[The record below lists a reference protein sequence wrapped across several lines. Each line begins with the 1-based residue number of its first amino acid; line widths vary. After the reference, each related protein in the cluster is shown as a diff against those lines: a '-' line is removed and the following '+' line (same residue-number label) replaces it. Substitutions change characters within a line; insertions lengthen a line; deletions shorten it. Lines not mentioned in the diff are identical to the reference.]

1 MNADTAL
8 DCARIR
14 ADFSILSQEVN
25 GRALV
30 YLDNAATTQMP
41 EFVLDAIV
49 AHYHADNANV
59 HRGIHTLSER
69 STAKLEAA
77 REAVRRFLNAASADE
92 IVFTSGTTASVNM
105 VARAWEAR
113 LAPGSCVIVT
123 ALEHHANF
131 VPWQQACARSGAE
144 FFVCP
149 LAGTGDVDLGAL
161 EARLA
166 KGGVSMVC
174 VAHVSNVLGCVVPV
188 DVVARLAH
196 AHGAAVLVDAA
207 QSVRHERVDVREM
220 DCDFLCFSGHKV
232 LGPTGIGVLYGKKEL
247 LGRMEPA
254 WYGGEMVAQVAT
266 ALTTFEEPPLRFEPG
281 TPNYVGAIGLAAA
294 LEYLEGLGRDAVAAR
309 EADLVAYAEERL
321 RGVAGVQVVG
331 APARRAGCVS
341 FTVEGAQP
349 FDVAML
355 MDKLGV
361 AVRSGSQ
368 CAQPLLDETLG
379 ISKVVRVS
387 PAFYN
392 THAEID
398 ACIEA
403 LERVVP
409 LVSRGR

>member
-1 MNADTAL
+1 MGVEAGL
-8 DCARIR
+8 DIERVR
-14 ADFSILSQEVN
+14 ADFPILSQELN
-25 GRALV
+25 GRPLV
-30 YLDNAATTQMP
+30 YLDNGATTQVP
-41 EFVLDAIV
+41 SSVLEAIV
-49 AHYHADNANV
+49 AHYRTDNANV

-77 REAVRRFLNAASADE
+77 REAARAFLNATSADE
-92 IVFTSGTTASVNM
+92 VVFTSGTTASVNM

-149 LAGTGDVDLGAL
+149 LTEAGDVDLAAL
-161 EARLA
+161 EARLVA
-166 KGGVSMVC
+166 GGVSLVAT
-174 VAHVSNVLGCVVPV
+174 AHVSNVLGCVVPV
-188 DVVARLAH
+188 DEVARLAH
-196 AHGAAVLVDAA
+196 AHGAAMLVDAA
-207 QSVRHERVDVREM
+207 QSVRHEPLDVAAI

-232 LGPTGIGVLYGKKEL
+232 LGPTGIGVLYGKSTLLEEL
-247 LGRMEPA
+247 EPS
-254 WYGGEMVAQVAT
+254 WYGGEMVAQVTA
-266 ALTTFEEPPLRFEPG
+266 ALTTFEPPPLRFEPG

-294 LEYLEGLGRDAVAAR
+294 LTYLESLGRETVAAR
-309 EADLVAYAEERL
+309 EATLTAYAEERL
-321 RGVAGVQVVG
+321 RAVDGVQVVG
-331 APARRAGCVS
+331 TPARRAGCVS
-341 FTVEGAQP
+341 FTVKGAQP
-349 FDVAML
+349 FDVATL

-361 AVRSGSQ
+361 AVRSGTQ

-398 ACIEA
+398 AFIAA

-409 LVSRGR
+409 LVSQKR

>member
-1 MNADTAL
+1 MDTEFAL
-8 DCARIR
+8 DVERVR
-14 ADFSILSQEVN
+14 ADFPILSQEVN
-25 GRALV
+25 GRPLV
-30 YLDNAATTQMP
+30 YLDNGATTQVP
-41 EFVLDAIV
+41 NPVLDAVV
-49 AHYHADNANV
+49 AHYRTDNANV

-77 REAVRRFLNAASADE
+77 REVVRAFLNAESADE
-92 IVFTSGTTASVNM
+92 VVFTSGTTASVNM

-113 LAPGSCVIVT
+113 LAPGQCVVVS

-149 LAGTGDVDLGAL
+149 LTAEGEVDLGAL
-161 EARLA
+161 ETRLA
-166 KGGVSMVC
+166 AGGVSLVAM
-174 VAHVSNVLGCVVPV
+174 AHVSNVLGTVVPV
-188 DVVARLAH
+188 DEVVRLAH
-196 AHGAAVLVDAA
+196 AHGVAVLVDAA
-207 QSVRHERVDVREM
+207 QSVRHEPLDVREL

-232 LGPTGIGVLYGKKEL
+232 LGPTGIGVLYGKAEL
-247 LGRMEPA
+247 LGQLAPS
-254 WYGGEMVAQVAT
+254 WFGGEMVAQVTA

-294 LEYLEGLGRDAVAAR
+294 LGYVEGMGREAVAAR
-309 EADLVAYAEERL
+309 EAALTAYAEERL
-321 RGVAGVQVVG
+321 RATERVQVVG

-349 FDVAML
+349 FDVAIL

-368 CAQPLLDETLG
+368 CAQPLLEETLG
-379 ISKVVRVS
+379 IRKVVRVS

-392 THAEID
+392 TTDEID
-398 ACIEA
+398 AFGDA
-403 LERVVP
+403 LERVVR
-409 LVSRGR
+409 LVAPRG